1 MTNTSP
7 KKRQQIIREILETE
21 AVSDQIQLVNLLGKR
36 FGIETNQ
43 AVISRDLRR
52 LGVTKKEV
60 NGVLVYELPATDI
73 NLEILKLAVIFVEH
87 NGVMI
92 IIKTHPGLAAFVGD
106 WLDQHT
112 DLDILGCLAGE
123 NVVFVSPRLVECIA
137 DIHLRICQ
145 KLHFKVRKG

>member
-1 MTNTSP
+1 MVNISP
-7 KKRQQIIREILETE
+7 KVRQEAIQEILKTETI
-21 AVSDQIQLVNLLGKR
+21 SDQLQLVKILNER

-52 LGVTKKEV
+52 LGVIKKEV
-60 NGVLVYELPATDI
+60 NEVFVYELPATDI
-73 NLEILKLAVIFVEH
+73 NMEILRLAVVGIQH

-92 IIKTHPGLAAFVGD
+92 VIKTRAGLAAFVGD

-123 NVVFVSPRLVECIA
+123 NVVFVSPRAVECIEEV
-137 DIHLRICQ
+137 HRGICC
-145 KLHFKVRKG
+145 KLHFKMKKG